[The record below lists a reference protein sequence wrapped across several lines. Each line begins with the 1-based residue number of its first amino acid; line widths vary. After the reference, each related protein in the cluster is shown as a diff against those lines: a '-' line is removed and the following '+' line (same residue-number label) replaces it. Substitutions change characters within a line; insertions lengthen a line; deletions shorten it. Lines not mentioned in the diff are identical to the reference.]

1 MSTVAQRVGVVE
13 DRLDRIERL
22 VEQLVEDTARFRE
35 QIAKLERD
43 RERDREQDRQQRERE
58 RQEWERQE
66 RERQE
71 REHQERERERQ
82 QREQDRKE
90 WEQDRQQRERERQ
103 EWERQEQERQE
114 QERQE
119 RERQYQQWERD
130 RRAMNKQWSELAA
143 KMGTVVEDIVAPS
156 VRRMARELFD
166 CGEELLFTSRIDRVR
181 SDDRSRRREFDVLYV
196 GDRAV
201 LLNETKSSPRNA
213 DARRFVRL
221 VRSGEFFLY
230 FPEYKDLPLV
240 PVFSSLSLPA
250 DLVTYLTR
258 NGIYALAMG
267 DEAMQVLNLDAVRG
281 KVEKKAPGARGT

>member
-1 MSTVAQRVGVVE
+1 MSPLAQRMEVVE
-13 DRLDRIERL
+13 DRLDRVERL
-22 VEQLVEDTARFRE
+22 MQQAAERSDRFEERMERNRE
-35 QIAKLERD
+35 EWDRRMQRIDRQREAD
-43 RERDREQDRQQRERE
+43 REEWNRQREADREEWDRA
-58 RQEWERQE
+58 
-66 RERQE
+66 
-71 REHQERERERQ
+71 
-82 QREQDRKE
+82 
-90 WEQDRQQRERERQ
+90 
-103 EWERQEQERQE
+103 
-114 QERQE
+114 
-119 RERQYQQWERD
+119 

-230 FPEYKDLPLV
+230 VPEYEDRPLV
-240 PVFSSLSLPA
+240 PVFSSLSLPD

-258 NGIYALAMG
+258 TGVYALAMG

-281 KVEKKAPGARGT
+281 RPAGAQP

>member
-1 MSTVAQRVGVVE
+1 MGDANGRGPEWPSRAGRNGAATVPTVAQRVDVVE

-22 VEQLVEDTARFRE
+22 VEQLVQDTARFRE
-35 QIAKLERD
+35 QMAKMEQDRERDRARDRDRNDEVWARFRKQMAKMEQDRERDREREQRDREREQRD
-43 RERDREQDRQQRERE
+43 RERDREDWARIRREMNQR
-58 RQEWERQE
+58 
-66 RERQE
+66 
-71 REHQERERERQ
+71 
-82 QREQDRKE
+82 
-90 WEQDRQQRERERQ
+90 
-103 EWERQEQERQE
+103 
-114 QERQE
+114 
-119 RERQYQQWERD
+119 
-130 RRAMNKQWSELAA
+130 WSALAA

-156 VRRMARELFD
+156 VRRMAREVFD

-213 DARRFVRL
+213 DARRFARL
-221 VRSGEFFLY
+221 IRSGEFFLY
-230 FPEYKDLPLV
+230 FPEYKDLPVV

-258 NGIYALAMG
+258 AGIYALAMG

-281 KVEKKAPGARGT
+281 RRPAAQP

>member
-43 RERDREQDRQQRERE
+43 RERDREQDRQ
-58 RQEWERQE
+58 
-66 RERQE
+66 
-71 REHQERERERQ
+71 
-82 QREQDRKE
+82 
-90 WEQDRQQRERERQ
+90 
-103 EWERQEQERQE
+103 
-114 QERQE
+114 E

-130 RRAMNKQWSELAA
+130 RRAMNKQWSELAT

-213 DARRFVRL
+213 DARRFLRL

-281 KVEKKAPGARGT
+281 KVEKEAPGARGT